1 MKVIVIGANGDVGEH
16 VIRKLAERKLEAL
29 AVAANENQ
37 IEDLVKLGAAHAIV
51 YDEQKL
57 IPYLETSDAVIYL
70 TGVNPKNIR
79 AKLSWSITNL
89 FQISFNWHKNPVSD
103 DL

>member
-16 VIRKLAERKLEAL
+16 VIRKLAEKKLEAL

-37 IEDLVKLGAAHAIV
+37 IEDLVKLGASHAVV

-57 IPYLETSDAVIYL
+57 IPFF
-70 TGVNPKNIR
+70 R
-79 AKLSWSITNL
+79 H
-89 FQISFNWHKNPVSD
+89 QMQ
-103 DL
+103 